1 MIIFYNKK
9 IQIKDDNWN
18 TEKDDVWNITLR
30 EVMNIHDI

>member
-18 TEKDDVWNITLR
+18 TEKGRCMKYYSKTSS
-30 EVMNIHDI
+30 EYS